1 MTFGVRAKDAPEP
14 DFEGS
19 YLRSFRAGDTTVRFC
34 EETQDWIMFWEHFN
48 SDQKAYPCTGDRKT
62 CPGCNSEDER
72 ERKASRRYAS
82 TVKLVDQK
90 NDAYMPVRIPVSVY
104 KKMVTRSERNDGTI
118 LNRDYIIIKEGKG
131 LDTEYDVEA
140 DRAYAIPLKDLK
152 ANIFDVEIVLQAMFN
167 EIWPELAEPTN
178 GKDAQKAPKVENES
192 QDEEITEAD
201 LKKMGIRDLRAL
213 ARKHGVD
220 SEVCE
225 LGTKPELIDA
235 IIQIAE

>member
-34 EETQDWIMFWEHFN
+34 EEVPDWIMFWEHYN
-48 SDQKAYPCTGDRKT
+48 SDQKSYPCTGDRRT

-72 ERKASRRYAS
+72 EKKASRKYGS
-82 TVKLVDQK
+82 TVKLIERDQF
-90 NDAYMPVRIPVSVY
+90 MPVRIPVSVY
-104 KKMVTRSERNDGTI
+104 KKMVTRMERNDGTI

-140 DRAYAIPLKDLK
+140 DRVYKIPEKELTS
-152 ANIFDVEIVLQAMFN
+152 NIFDMESILQTMFN
-167 EIWPELAEPTN
+167 EIWPELAED
-178 GKDAQKAPKVENES
+178 KDEQKPAKVAES
-192 QDEEITEAD
+192 QDEEISLTD

-213 ARKHGVD
+213 ARKHGVESD
-220 SEVCE
+220 ICE

-235 IIQIAE
+235 ILAIAE